1 MMNEKNKMECNDLLK
16 IHEMMQKCLDATVAD
31 APMLATLVEMTRDG
45 KDDMVMYMLHNLK
58 PHALEIENG
67 GEEEDKQ
74 EIDTDVNELLNA
86 LFN

>member
-1 MMNEKNKMECNDLLK
+1 MMNEKNKMECNELLK
-16 IHEMMQKCLDATVAD
+16 VHELAQKLLGATVAD
-31 APMLATLVEMTRDG
+31 ASMLATRDG

-74 EIDTDVNELLNA
+74 ELDTDVNELLNA